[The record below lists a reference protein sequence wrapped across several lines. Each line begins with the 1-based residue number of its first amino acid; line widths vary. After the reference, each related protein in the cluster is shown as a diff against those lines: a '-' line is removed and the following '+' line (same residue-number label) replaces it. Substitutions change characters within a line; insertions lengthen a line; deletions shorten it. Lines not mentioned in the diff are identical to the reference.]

1 MLKIQTRNK
10 KTCPSK
16 TGRRT
21 IQMAAKYILIIAG
34 YCPPLRK
41 QERVR
46 GEEKKSKEEEGGV
59 TLMGEALSTISS
71 APSPFLPSFTYFSPV
86 FEAEGAKLLER
97 RLRD

>member
-1 MLKIQTRNK
+1 M
-10 KTCPSK
+10 
-16 TGRRT
+16 
-21 IQMAAKYILIIAG
+21 
-34 YCPPLRK
+34 
-41 QERVR
+41 R

-59 TLMGEALSTISS
+59 TFMGEALSTICS